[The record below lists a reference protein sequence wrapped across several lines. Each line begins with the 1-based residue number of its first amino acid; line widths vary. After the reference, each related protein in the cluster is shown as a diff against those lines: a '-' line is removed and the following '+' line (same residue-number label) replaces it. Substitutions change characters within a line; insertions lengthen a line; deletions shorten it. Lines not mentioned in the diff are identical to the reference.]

1 MATLMI
7 LLQIATLINTA
18 TTIKFIKLPR
28 QINVRFD
35 VNGKW

>member
-18 TTIKFIKLPR
+18 TTIKFIKLLR
-28 QINVRFD
+28 QINDRFD
-35 VNGKW
+35 INGKW